1 MPNVY
6 NPYLPNYM
14 NNVYQPAYAPG
25 GPSTPMQTPLQP
37 NVAMQRNPYES
48 SFIWIEA
55 DSVVDNYLVAPGS
68 KVYFMKTDL
77 TKFYVKS
84 TDPSGKPMPVEVYSL
99 ARFGDDQNAEPSPK
113 YLTVEE
119 FEKKIDELTHKFV
132 IRKENR
138 NNG

>member
-6 NPYLPNYM
+6 NPYVPNYM
-14 NNVYQPAYAPG
+14 NNVYQPTYTSAV
-25 GPSTPMQTPLQP
+25 PSTPMQTPLQQ
-37 NVAMQRNPYES
+37 NVPMQRNPYES

-99 ARFGDDQNAEPSPK
+99 ARFGEDQNEPGNR
-113 YLTVEE
+113 YLTVDE